1 MILDERGIKRLSYDW
16 GESDNMV
23 VNKFGY
29 NADIDGTHEDI
40 WTTGGTLTRLS
51 SAETMSVVSTSTA
64 DDTGGTGSITIQIEG
79 IDNDW
84 DVLKESVTLNGTG
97 AVTTT
102 GSFLRINRMFIT
114 SSGSGQT
121 NAGKITATAS
131 SAATVQST
139 IEIGSGQTEQTQY
152 AVPRGFRVIFTE
164 LQVNTNDN
172 AGLEGLFIMN
182 ENNKG
187 WRVKRRV
194 FFTAGDV
201 RISLY
206 GEYADEKTD
215 VKVTA
220 KSLTGSNKL
229 VAADYTFYLM
239 RKHS

>member
-1 MILDERGIKRLSYDW
+1 MILDEREIKRLAYDW
-16 GESDNMV
+16 GESANRA

-29 NADIDGTHEDI
+29 NPDIDGSHEDI

-64 DDTGGTGSITIQIEG
+64 DDTGGTGAITIQIEG

-84 DVLKESVTLNGTG
+84 VVLNESLTLNGTG
-97 AVTTT
+97 ALTTT

-121 NAGKITATAS
+121 NAGTITATAS
-131 SAATVQST
+131 SAGTVQAA
-139 IEIGSGQTEQTQY
+139 IETGSGQTEKTQY
-152 AVPRGFRVIFTE
+152 AVPKGFRAVFTE

-172 AGLEGLFIMN
+172 AGLEGLFLMN

-194 FFTAGDV
+194 FFSAGDI

-220 KSLTGSNKL
+220 KSLAGSNKL
-229 VAADYTFYLM
+229 VAADWTFYLM

>member
-1 MILDERGIKRLSYDW
+1 MIIDEREIKRLAYDW
-16 GESDNMV
+16 GESANRA

-29 NADIDGTHEDI
+29 NADINGTHEDI

-64 DDTGGTGSITIQIEG
+64 DDTGGTGAITIQIEG

-84 DVLKESVTLNGTG
+84 DILEESVTLNGTG

-121 NAGKITATAS
+121 NAGTITATAS
-131 SAATVQST
+131 SAGTVQAA
-139 IEIGSGQTEQTQY
+139 IGTGAGQTEKTQY

-172 AGLEGLFIMN
+172 AGLEALFLMN

-194 FFTAGDV
+194 FFSAGDV

-229 VAADYTFYLM
+229 VASDWTFYLM

>member
-1 MILDERGIKRLSYDW
+1 MIIDERKIKRLAYNW
-16 GESDNMV
+16 GEEFNKV

-29 NADIDGTHEDI
+29 NPDINGTHEDI

-64 DDTGGTGSITIQIEG
+64 DDTGGTGAITIQIEG
-79 IDNDW
+79 IDNNW
-84 DVLKESVTLNGTG
+84 DILNESVTLNGTG

-121 NAGKITATAS
+121 NAGKITAS
-131 SAATVQST
+131 SAGTVQAA
-139 IEIGSGQTEQTQY
+139 IEIGSGQTEKTQY
-152 AVPRGFRVIFTE
+152 AVPRNYRVIFTE

-172 AGLEGLFIMN
+172 AGLEGLFVMN

-187 WRVKRRV
+187 WRVKRRI
-194 FFTAGDV
+194 FFTSGDV
-201 RISLY
+201 RISMY

>member
-131 SAATVQST
+131 SAATVQYK
-139 IEIGSGQTEQTQY
+139 QKKLN
-152 AVPRGFRVIFTE
+152 
-164 LQVNTNDN
+164 LQFQKV
-172 AGLEGLFIMN
+172 LESFLRSYKLIQMIMQDW
-182 ENNKG
+182 K
-187 WRVKRRV
+187 
-194 FFTAGDV
+194 
-201 RISLY
+201 
-206 GEYADEKTD
+206 
-215 VKVTA
+215 
-220 KSLTGSNKL
+220 
-229 VAADYTFYLM
+229 DYL
-239 RKHS
+239 